1 MTARR
6 ARPRVAGFEP
16 GFEPGVAV
24 CGRGLACVVLAA
36 AWLAGCA
43 VGPDFVRPA
52 PPQAGGY
59 AREPLPAQT
68 VASDIHGGEA
78 QHFEQGL
85 DLPGDWWTLFRSP
98 ALNAII
104 ERALAANP
112 SLQAAQAALREA
124 NETRLAGEGA
134 LFPTISA
141 GASITREK
149 KAPASVGGGSG
160 SAIPPFTLK
169 SASVNVAYLL
179 DVWGGTR
186 RQVEALTAQ
195 AEFQR
200 FELEASYLTLIS
212 NVVLAALQDASLRA
226 QVAATQEIVDIETQQ
241 LAGLKRKFAIGAAAN
256 TAVLAQ
262 AAALAQARAALPP
275 LQKQL
280 AQTRNQLAAYLGRF
294 PNDAPTETFE
304 LEALQLP
311 VTLPVS
317 LPSQLVAQRPDIR
330 ASEALLHAASAEIGV
345 ATANL
350 LPQLTLSAAY
360 GSETA
365 QTLFGPGTAVWN
377 IGAGLLQPL
386 FEGGTLLHRR
396 RAAIAAYDAAAAQYR
411 VTVVTAFQNVADA
424 LRALQSDANAVN
436 AQAAAERAAADSLAA
451 SQRQFR
457 IGEISHLALLDAQR
471 TYQQAR
477 IGEIQARVA
486 RYSDV
491 VALFQALGGGW
502 WNRADVRDDGGNAV
516 AR

>member
-6 ARPRVAGFEP
+6 ARPRVVGSEP

-24 CGRGLACVVLAA
+24 SGRGLACVVLAA
-36 AWLAGCA
+36 AWLAGCV

-78 QHFEQGL
+78 QHFVQGL

-124 NETRLAGEGA
+124 NETRVAGEGA

-141 GASITREK
+141 GASVTREK
-149 KAPASVGGGSG
+149 KAPASVGSG
-160 SAIPPFTLK
+160 STIPPFTLK
-169 SASVNVAYLL
+169 SASVNVTYLL
-179 DVWGGTR
+179 DVWGGAR

-241 LAGLKRKFAIGAAAN
+241 LAGLKREFAIGAAAN

-262 AAALAQARAALPP
+262 AAALAHARAALPP

-304 LEALQLP
+304 LESLQLP

-365 QTLFGPGTAVWN
+365 QMLFGPGTAVWN

-502 WNRADVRDDGGNAV
+502 WNRADVR
-516 AR
+516 